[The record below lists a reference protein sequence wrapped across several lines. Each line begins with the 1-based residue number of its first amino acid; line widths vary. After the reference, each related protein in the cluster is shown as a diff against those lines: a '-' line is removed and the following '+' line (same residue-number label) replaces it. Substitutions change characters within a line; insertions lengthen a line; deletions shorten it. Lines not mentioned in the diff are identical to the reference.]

1 MTQSTR
7 SFDFLGELCD
17 SVANKMKQFDFL
29 ILGSGIAGLT
39 FALKVAPRG
48 RVAIVTKKDRA
59 ESNTNYA
66 QGGIASV
73 TSREDSFES
82 HVRDTL
88 TAGAGLCK
96 ENVVRTIVEEGP
108 ARIAELIELGM
119 KFSEREIPASHG
131 AHELDLGKEGGH
143 SKRRILHAKD
153 VTGREIERALLDAIS
168 RQPNIEIFE
177 NHIAIDLITSQKLGY
192 VGENRCLGAYV
203 FDKKGNRVWTF
214 AAPVTVLATGGCGKV
229 YLYTTNPDIAT
240 GDGVAMA
247 YRAGASIANMEFV
260 QFHPTCLY
268 HPKAKSFLISEA
280 VRGEGGILKT
290 LDGREFMDAVHPLK
304 SLAPR
309 DIVARAIDS
318 EMKKYGADCVHLDI
332 THKPAKFIIERFPN
346 IYQTC
351 LRYGIDITREPIPVV
366 PAAHYQCGGV
376 VTNVDGETDIAGL
389 FAVGEVACT
398 GLHGANRLAS
408 NSLLEALVCAHRA
421 AEKTFNVQHS
431 TFNIQQIPVWQS
443 GSATN
448 ADELVV
454 VAHNW
459 DEIRRLMWDYVG
471 IVRTNKRLQ
480 RAQSRLANL
489 QQEIQE
495 YYWNFIVTADLL
507 ELRNIAT
514 VAELIV
520 RCALMRPESRGL
532 NYNLDFPDLNP
543 DWAQRDS
550 VVRRGNYPAAILA
563 SAKVSQG
570 CRRRSLRPHAGR
582 QNLPAHRAVKWGA
595 PPKGGAATAALAGE
609 ISAAAATNPAPD
621 NANPTVGFAPL
632 FVKNER
638 S

>member
-1 MTQSTR
+1 
-7 SFDFLGELCD
+7 
-17 SVANKMKQFDFL
+17 MKQFDFL
-29 ILGSGIAGLT
+29 ILGSGIAGLS

-48 RVAIVTKKDRA
+48 RVAIVTKKNRA
-59 ESNTNYA
+59 GSNTNYA

-73 TSREDSFES
+73 TSKEDSFEL

-88 TAGAGLCK
+88 AAGAGLCK

-108 ARIAELIELGM
+108 ARIQELIELGM
-119 KFSEREIPASHG
+119 KFSERDAPNEDG
-131 AHELDLGKEGGH
+131 GRELDLGKEGGH

-153 VTGREIERALLDAIS
+153 MTGREIERALLDAVS
-168 RQPNIEIFE
+168 RQPNIQIFE
-177 NHIAIDLITSQKLGY
+177 NHLAIDLITSRKFGLQDG
-192 VGENRCLGAYV
+192 NRCLGAYV

-214 AAPVTVLATGGCGKV
+214 TAPVTLLATGGCGKV

-247 YRAGASIANMEFV
+247 FRAGASIANMEFV

-280 VRGEGGILKT
+280 VRGEGGILKN
-290 LDGREFMDAVHPLK
+290 LDGAEFMDGAHAMK

-318 EMKKYGADCVHLDI
+318 EMKKSGADHVLLDI
-332 THKPAKFIIERFPN
+332 THKPAQFIIERFPN
-346 IYQTC
+346 IYKTC
-351 LRYGIDITREPIPVV
+351 LGYGIDITKEPIPVV

-376 VTNVDGETDIAGL
+376 VTNIDGETDIAGL

-421 AEKTFNVQHS
+421 AEKILSNPPPK
-431 TFNIQQIPVWQS
+431 IDGKIPLWQS
-443 GSATN
+443 GNATN

-454 VAHNW
+454 VSHNW

-471 IVRTNKRLQ
+471 IVRTNKRLE
-480 RAQSRLANL
+480 RAAKRIANL
-489 QQEIQE
+489 QEEIRE

-514 VAELIV
+514 AAEAIV
-520 RCALMRPESRGL
+520 HCAQQRPESRGL
-532 NYNLDFPDLNP
+532 NYNLDFPDANP
-543 DWAQRDS
+543 DWAQRDT
-550 VVRRGNYPAAILA
+550 VLRR
-563 SAKVSQG
+563 
-570 CRRRSLRPHAGR
+570 
-582 QNLPAHRAVKWGA
+582 
-595 PPKGGAATAALAGE
+595 
-609 ISAAAATNPAPD
+609 
-621 NANPTVGFAPL
+621 
-632 FVKNER
+632 
-638 S
+638 